1 MKKYLSYGA
10 LAAIILTSCNKE
22 KVISENDTPSEI
34 KSYVQNHFPNQGI
47 MQIIK
52 DKDGLTLTYDILLD
66 DMTSLEFNRKKEIQE
81 IQSSKELPS
90 SVIPDRI
97 ETYVSTNFEENYIIG
112 WELDDKNQQIELDN
126 NIEIEF
132 TMDGDFVKFED

>member
-1 MKKYLSYGA
+1 
-10 LAAIILTSCNKE
+10 
-22 KVISENDTPSEI
+22 
-34 KSYVQNHFPNQGI
+34 
-47 MQIIK
+47 
-52 DKDGLTLTYDILLD
+52 
-66 DMTSLEFNRKKEIQE
+66 MTSLEFNRKKEIQE